1 VVIVGGANVIQQC
14 LKARLIDVLQIDLMP
29 VLLGDGLRLFE
40 HLEAEQIRLEK
51 IKVVEIPGGGLDVS
65 YRVLK

>member
-1 VVIVGGANVIQQC
+1 VVIVGGADVIQQC
-14 LKARLIDVLQIDLMP
+14 LKAKLIDELQIDLMP

-40 HLEAEQIRLEK
+40 HLETEQIHLK
-51 IKVVEIPGGGLDVS
+51 KVRVIEIPGGGLSIS